1 MRNAQKQHIL
11 SKADAIDD
19 AALAS
24 AEPASKAGAA
34 MWNTTKHLSSSTH
47 ESSRPSALPPPSSSS
62 GCSGADYDGSLGALL
77 EEWADFTPL
86 NLQGFVRTN
95 SSTQDL

>member
-1 MRNAQKQHIL
+1 
-11 SKADAIDD
+11 
-19 AALAS
+19 
-24 AEPASKAGAA
+24 

-77 EEWADFTPL
+77 EEWADFTPTCRVSYKQTAQRKTCNRCL
-86 NLQGFVRTN
+86 RPWEFMEYVFIQRGVAY
-95 SSTQDL
+95 DEGDG